1 MGGGLAQ
8 LASFGTAD
16 VVLTG
21 NPQITYFRLV
31 YRRHT
36 LFSIESIDNA
46 FSGPVDFN
54 KKATATIAKNGDLV
68 HKIWL
73 QVSLPD
79 LAAYDVVP
87 EPAEE
92 GQTVDATAY
101 LTKGVGAASNNYYAN
116 ADATNGLVGYR
127 SAGKYYTDAA
137 LTTEIPT
144 WPYMLR
150 GATTAIFNGV
160 TQLPSTTV
168 ALAVGGNALGVGGS
182 ILSYGSIFKTTDY
195 TASGAAWTR
204 QYNSTL
210 ALRAVSA
217 ASATVAWVV
226 GAGGTILYT
235 SDAGLTWAAQISG
248 VTQTLNGVWAA
259 STTAAWAVGDNGV
272 IVYTA
277 DAGSTWTETA
287 ESRSVNYTLNAISGA
302 STTAFIAANGGNLAK
317 MNTSTGGLTWPETGT
332 AENLYGVWAA
342 STTAAWAV
350 GAGGVIIATSDG
362 IAWSSQDSGVATDLN
377 AVSGTSN
384 TVVWVVGAGG
394 VVRSTT
400 DGGSTP
406 WELGYTSGISGSPA
420 LRAVA
425 AGASRVL
432 VGAAGGVLAATAT
445 AGTVFTTGT
454 ATAYDVPGQR
464 VRWCNAVGYAL
475 MKSVELEIGGQRI
488 DKHYSEWW
496 DIWSELSEK
505 EERRAG
511 LWAMV
516 GKYDDAEFAATYLRE
531 QSAARTLYVP
541 LTFCYNRV
549 PGLSIPLVA
558 LQYNN
563 INFNI
568 EFRPYMECIKTNVP
582 CTALTAKSG
591 GTAVT
596 FDDCKLYVD
605 YIYLDVEERRRFAT
619 IPHELLV
626 EQLQFLGD
634 ESVLASTLNRKIILN
649 FTHPVK
655 ELVFV
660 YTAAA
665 NYAADPEDGNSWF
678 DYSMPDAPSRGLNP
692 FSTVKLLINGHDR
705 FGARPGDYFKRV
717 QTYQHHTRVPSKNI
731 LVYSF
736 ALNPEDMQPSGSCNF
751 TRIDTSHLQ
760 LTMNT
765 DLADG
770 KIKIYA
776 LSYNILRIASGLAGL
791 AFSN

>member
-21 NPQITYFRLV
+21 NPQITFFRLV

-54 KKATATIAKNGDLV
+54 KKATATLAKNGDLV
-68 HKIWL
+68 HKVWL

-87 EPAEE
+87 TPAE
-92 GQTVDATAY
+92 GQTIDVTTVLYQKTSDKSWWKDSAKTTY
-101 LTKGVGAASNNYYAN
+101 QVVWY
-116 ADATNGLVGYR
+116 
-127 SAGKYYTDAA
+127 SAGKYYTSSG
-137 LTTEIPT
+137 LTTEIVT
-144 WPYMLR
+144 WPYML
-150 GATTAIFNGV
+150 
-160 TQLPSTTV
+160 
-168 ALAVGGNALGVGGS
+168 
-182 ILSYGSIFKTTDY
+182 
-195 TASGAAWTR
+195 
-204 QYNSTL
+204 
-210 ALRAVSA
+210 
-217 ASATVAWVV
+217 
-226 GAGGTILYT
+226 
-235 SDAGLTWAAQISG
+235 
-248 VTQTLNGVWAA
+248 
-259 STTAAWAVGDNGV
+259 
-272 IVYTA
+272 A
-277 DAGSTWTETA
+277 D
-287 ESRSVNYTLNAISGA
+287 R
-302 STTAFIAANGGNLAK
+302 
-317 MNTSTGGLTWPETGT
+317 
-332 AENLYGVWAA
+332 
-342 STTAAWAV
+342 
-350 GAGGVIIATSDG
+350 
-362 IAWSSQDSGVATDLN
+362 
-377 AVSGTSN
+377 
-384 TVVWVVGAGG
+384 
-394 VVRSTT
+394 
-400 DGGSTP
+400 
-406 WELGYTSGISGSPA
+406 SPA
-420 LRAVA
+420 KDDVE
-425 AGASRVL
+425 
-432 VGAAGGVLAATAT
+432 TEY
-445 AGTVFTTGT
+445 TVP
-454 ATAYDVPGQR
+454 AQR

-475 MKSVELEIGGQRI
+475 MKSVEIEIGGQRI

-516 GKYDDAEFAATYLRE
+516 GKYDDAEYAATYLRE
-531 QSAARTLYVP
+531 QSAARTLYIP

-563 INFNI
+563 VNFNI
-568 EFRPYMECIKTNVP
+568 EFRPYMECIKSNVD

-634 ESVLASTLNRKIILN
+634 ESILASTLNRKVILN

-660 YTAAA
+660 YTAAT
-665 NYAADPEDGNSWF
+665 NYAADPKGGNSWF
-678 DYSMPDAPSRGLNP
+678 DYSMPDAPRTTNP

-705 FGARPGDYFKRV
+705 FSTRPGDYFKRV

-731 LVYSF
+731 MVYSF

-751 TRIDTSHLQ
+751 TRLDTAHLQ
-760 LTMNT
+760 LTMNSA
-765 DLADG
+765 LKDG

-776 LSYNILRIASGLAGL
+776 VSYNILRISSGLAGL

>member
-54 KKATATIAKNGDLV
+54 KKATATLAKNGDLV
-68 HKIWL
+68 HKVWL

-87 EPAEE
+87 TPEE
-92 GQTVDATAY
+92 GQTIDVSAV
-101 LTKGVGAASNNYYAN
+101 LTKGGNNYYAN
-116 ADATNGLVGYR
+116 ADATNGLVAFH
-127 SAGKYYTDAA
+127 SANKYYTDATLA
-137 LTTEIPT
+137 TEIPT

-150 GATTAIFNGV
+150 RATTAITIPPIFNGV
-160 TQLPSTTV
+160 SQLPSTTI
-168 ALAVGGNALGVGGS
+168 ALAVGDNGD
-182 ILSYGSIFKTTDY
+182 IYKTTNY
-195 TASGAAWTR
+195 TASSAAWTR
-204 QYNSTL
+204 QYNSSTL

-235 SDAGLTWAAQISG
+235 SDAGLTWTAQTSG

-259 STTAAWAVGDNGV
+259 STTTAWAVGEYGV
-272 IVYTA
+272 IVYTT
-277 DAGSTWTETA
+277 DGGSTWTETGQ
-287 ESRSVNYTLNAISGA
+287 SRSVDYTLNAISGA
-302 STTAFIAANGGNLAK
+302 STTAFIAANDGNLAK
-317 MNTSTGGLTWPETGT
+317 LNTSTGALTWATTGT
-332 AENLYGVWAA
+332 AANLYGAWAFT
-342 STTAAWAV
+342 STAAWAV
-350 GAGGVIIATSDG
+350 GVGGVIIATSNG
-362 IAWSSQDSGVATDLN
+362 STWTSQTSGVATDLY
-377 AVSGTSN
+377 AVAGTSGTA
-384 TVVWVVGAGG
+384 VWVAGAGG

-400 DGGSTP
+400 DGGSA
-406 WELGYTSGISGSPA
+406 WVSGYSSGISGSPA

-425 AGASRVL
+425 AGASMVL
-432 VGAAGGVLAATAT
+432 VGASGGVLAATAT
-445 AGTVFTTGT
+445 AGVFTTGT
-454 ATAYDVPGQR
+454 ATAYDVPAQR

-505 EERRAG
+505 EERREG

-516 GKYDDAEFAATYLRE
+516 GKYDDADFEVYRRE
-531 QSAARTLYVP
+531 QAAARTLYVP

-563 INFNI
+563 INVNI
-568 EFRPYMECIKTNVP
+568 EFRPYMECIKTNVA

-634 ESVLASTLNRKIILN
+634 ESVLASTLNRKVILN

-660 YTAAA
+660 YTAAD
-665 NYAADPEDGNSWF
+665 NYASNPETGNNWF
-678 DYSMPDAPSRGLNP
+678 DYSVPELARGTNP

-751 TRIDTSHLQ
+751 TRLDTAHLQ
-760 LTMNT
+760 LTMNN
-765 DLADG
+765 LLKDG

-776 LSYNILRIASGLAGL
+776 LSYNILRISSGLAGL

>member
-21 NPQITYFRLV
+21 NPQITFFRLV

-68 HKIWL
+68 HKVWL

-79 LAAYDVVP
+79 LAAYDVT
-87 EPAEE
+87 PAPAE

-116 ADATNGLVGYR
+116 ADGANGLVGY
-127 SAGKYYTDAA
+127 SAAGKYYTDAT
-137 LTTEIPT
+137 LTAEIPT

-150 GATTAIFNGV
+150 GATTATFRGV
-160 TQLPSTTV
+160 TQLPGTTV
-168 ALAVGGNALGVGGS
+168 ALAVGDNGD
-182 ILSYGSIFKTTDY
+182 IFKTTNY
-195 TASGAAWTR
+195 TASSAAWTR

-235 SDAGLTWAAQISG
+235 SDAGLTWAAQTSG
-248 VTQTLNGVWAA
+248 VTQSLNGVWAA
-259 STTAAWAVGDNGV
+259 STAAAWAVGDNGV

-287 ESRSVNYTLNAISGA
+287 QSRSVNYALNAISGA
-302 STTAFIAANGGNLAK
+302 STTAFIAADGGNLAD
-317 MNTSTGGLTWPETGT
+317 MDTSTGDLAWATTGT
-332 AENLYGVWAA
+332 VANLYGVWAA
-342 STTAAWAV
+342 SSTAAWAV
-350 GAGGVIIATSDG
+350 GVGGVIIATSNG
-362 IAWSSQDSGVATDLN
+362 STWSSQTSGVATDLN
-377 AVSGTSN
+377 AVSGTSS
-384 TVVWVVGAGG
+384 TAVWVVGAGG

-400 DGGSTP
+400 DGGSA
-406 WELGYTSGISGSPA
+406 WASGYSSGISGSPA

-432 VGAAGGVLAATAT
+432 VGAAGGVLAATAA
-445 AGTVFTTGT
+445 AGVFTTGT
-454 ATAYDVPGQR
+454 ATAYDVPAQR

-475 MKSVELEIGGQRI
+475 MKSVEIEIGGQRI

-511 LWAMV
+511 LWEMV
-516 GKYDDAEFAATYLRE
+516 GKYDDADYADTYRRE
-531 QSAARTLYVP
+531 QAAARTLYVP

-563 INFNI
+563 VNFNI
-568 EFRPYMECIKTNVP
+568 EFRPYMECIKSNVA

-634 ESVLASTLNRKIILN
+634 ESILASTLNRKVILN

-660 YTAAA
+660 YTAAD
-665 NYAADPEDGNSWF
+665 NYAVDPVNGNSWF
-678 DYSMPDAPSRGLNP
+678 DYSIPEAESRSINP

-705 FGARPGDYFKRV
+705 FSTRPGDYFKRV

-751 TRIDTSHLQ
+751 TRLDTAHLQ
-760 LTMNT
+760 LTMNAA
-765 DLADG
+765 LKDG

-776 LSYNILRIASGLAGL
+776 LSYNILRISSGLAGL

>member
-21 NPQITYFRLV
+21 NPQITFFRLV

-54 KKATATIAKNGDLV
+54 KKATATLAKNGDLV
-68 HKIWL
+68 HKVWL

-79 LAAYDVVP
+79 LAAYNVVP
-87 EPAEE
+87 TPQE
-92 GQTVDATAY
+92 GQTVDVTQILSLNPNNGGYYLDGTFATQKVWKSG
-101 LTKGVGAASNNYYAN
+101 LKYYAN
-116 ADATNGLVGYR
+116 YEKTI
-127 SAGKYYTDAA
+127 
-137 LTTEIPT
+137 EIVT

-150 GATTAIFNGV
+150 
-160 TQLPSTTV
+160 
-168 ALAVGGNALGVGGS
+168 
-182 ILSYGSIFKTTDY
+182 
-195 TASGAAWTR
+195 
-204 QYNSTL
+204 
-210 ALRAVSA
+210 
-217 ASATVAWVV
+217 
-226 GAGGTILYT
+226 
-235 SDAGLTWAAQISG
+235 
-248 VTQTLNGVWAA
+248 
-259 STTAAWAVGDNGV
+259 
-272 IVYTA
+272 TA
-277 DAGSTWTETA
+277 DT
-287 ESRSVNYTLNAISGA
+287 YT
-302 STTAFIAANGGNLAK
+302 
-317 MNTSTGGLTWPETGT
+317 
-332 AENLYGVWAA
+332 
-342 STTAAWAV
+342 
-350 GAGGVIIATSDG
+350 
-362 IAWSSQDSGVATDLN
+362 
-377 AVSGTSN
+377 
-384 TVVWVVGAGG
+384 
-394 VVRSTT
+394 
-400 DGGSTP
+400 
-406 WELGYTSGISGSPA
+406 
-420 LRAVA
+420 
-425 AGASRVL
+425 
-432 VGAAGGVLAATAT
+432 
-445 AGTVFTTGT
+445 
-454 ATAYDVPGQR
+454 VPGQR
-464 VRWCNAVGYAL
+464 VRWCNGVGYAL
-475 MKSVELEIGGQRI
+475 MKSVEIEIGGQRI

-516 GKYDDAEFAATYLRE
+516 GKYDDAEYAATYLRE
-531 QSAARTLYVP
+531 HSAARTLYIP

-563 INFNI
+563 VNFNI
-568 EFRPYMECIKTNVP
+568 EFRPYMECIKSNVD

-634 ESVLASTLNRKIILN
+634 ESILASTLNRKVILN

-660 YTAAA
+660 YTAAD
-665 NYAADPEDGNSWF
+665 NYAADPKGGNSWF
-678 DYSMPDAPSRGLNP
+678 DYSMPDAPRTTNP

-705 FGARPGDYFKRV
+705 FSTRPGDYFKRV

-731 LVYSF
+731 MVYSF

-751 TRIDTSHLQ
+751 TRLDTAHLQ
-760 LTMNT
+760 LTMNSA
-765 DLADG
+765 LKDG

-776 LSYNILRIASGLAGL
+776 VSYNILRISSGLAGL